1 MGLHGSQNG
10 EKGKEWNEGMWCVV
24 VTCKERC
31 SECGVSFEEMVRGVN
46 ECLGHLGKEVNH

>member
-31 SECGVSFEEMVRGVN
+31 SECSVSFEEMVRGVN